1 MQVIDSHQHFW
12 KYNPERHSWI
22 SEEMAA
28 IQKDFLPD
36 NLKDVL
42 LKNKVYGCITVQVDQ
57 NEEETNWMLS
67 LAEGHPFIKGIV
79 GWVDLQAPNII
90 ERLQYFSSFPKLKG
104 FRHILQ
110 AEEPSFL
117 QQPSFVR
124 GISYLKNFNFT
135 YDILI
140 YPQHLK
146 AALELVKKFPK
157 QKFVINHL
165 GKPAIAKGHYC
176 GWEKDIKS
184 LSEFENVYCKISGM
198 VTEANW
204 NTWTSENLRPYLDT
218 VVKTFNTKRIMF
230 GSDWP
235 VCLLAAS
242 YEKWLQT
249 VQQYFSSFSK
259 NEQEDFFSG
268 NAKQF
273 YNL

>member
-42 LKNKVYGCITVQVDQ
+42 LKNKVYGCITVQVAQ

-110 AEEPSFL
+110 NEEPSFL

-242 YEKWLQT
+242 YGNWLQT

>member
-42 LKNKVYGCITVQVDQ
+42 LKNKVYGCITVQVNQ

-110 AEEPSFL
+110 NEEPSFL

-140 YPQHLK
+140 YPKHLK
-146 AALELVKKFPK
+146 AALELVKKFPE

-218 VVKTFNTKRIMF
+218 VIKTFDTKRIMF

>member
-12 KYNPERHSWI
+12 KYNSERHSWI

-36 NLKDVL
+36 NLENVL
-42 LKNKVYGCITVQVDQ
+42 LKNKVYGCVTVQANQ
-57 NEEETNWMLS
+57 NDEETNWMLS
-67 LAEGHPFIKGIV
+67 LAEEHSFIKGIV

-110 AEEPSFL
+110 DEEPSFL

-140 YPQHLK
+140 YPKHLK
-146 AALELVKKFPK
+146 AALELVKKFPE

-165 GKPAIAKGHYC
+165 GKPAIAQGHYC
-176 GWEKDIKS
+176 EWEKDITS
-184 LSEFENVYCKISGM
+184 FSEFENVYCKISGM
-198 VTEANW
+198 VTEADW

-218 VVKTFNTKRIMF
+218 VIKTFNTKRIMF

>member
-12 KYNPERHSWI
+12 KYNPERLSWI

-42 LKNKVYGCITVQVDQ
+42 LKNKVYGCVTVQVDQ

-67 LAEGHPFIKGIV
+67 LAEGRPFIKGIV

-110 AEEPSFL
+110 NEEPSFL

-140 YPQHLK
+140 YPKHLK

-242 YEKWLQT
+242 YGNWLQT

>member
-12 KYNPERHSWI
+12 KYNPERLSWI

-42 LKNKVYGCITVQVDQ
+42 LKNKVYGCVTVQVDQ

-67 LAEGHPFIKGIV
+67 LAEEHPFIKGIV

-110 AEEPSFL
+110 NEEPSFL

-242 YEKWLQT
+242 YGNWLQT

>member
-110 AEEPSFL
+110 NEEPSFL

-140 YPQHLK
+140 YQQHLK

-218 VVKTFNTKRIMF
+218 AVKTFNTKRIMF

-242 YEKWLQT
+242 YGNWLQT

>member
-12 KYNPERHSWI
+12 KYNPERLSWI

-42 LKNKVYGCITVQVDQ
+42 LKNKVYGCVTVQVDQ

-67 LAEGHPFIKGIV
+67 LAEGRPFIKGIV

-110 AEEPSFL
+110 NEEPSFL

-124 GISYLKNFNFT
+124 GISYLKNLNFT

-140 YPQHLK
+140 YTHQLK
-146 AALELVKKFPK
+146 AALELVREFPE

-242 YEKWLQT
+242 YGNWLQT

>member
-79 GWVDLQAPNII
+79 GWVDLQDPNII

-110 AEEPSFL
+110 AEKPSFL

-176 GWEKDIKS
+176 EWEKDIKS

-242 YEKWLQT
+242 YGKWLQT